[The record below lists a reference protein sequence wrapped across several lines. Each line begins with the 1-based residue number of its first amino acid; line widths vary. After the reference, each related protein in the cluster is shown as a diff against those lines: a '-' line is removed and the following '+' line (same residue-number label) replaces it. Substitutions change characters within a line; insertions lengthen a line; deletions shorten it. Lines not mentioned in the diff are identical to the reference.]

1 MRIYNGTKSNMDLP
15 LANKSRLIIRPRSV
29 SNEFLP
35 TVEFLQMMVMS
46 YSRDDI
52 AFIPSGPSDTAM
64 AAQVSTM
71 PGYIA
76 NSVEEAVVRFT
87 VIPRDNINIPV
98 STSSNKSLSDTKDNN
113 HKQQKQQSV
122 DKDNL
127 PEKESK

>member
-1 MRIYNGTKSNMDLP
+1 MDLP

>member
-15 LANKSRLIIRPRSV
+15 LANKSRLIISPRSV

>member
-29 SNEFLP
+29 SNEFLS

-87 VIPRDNINIPV
+87 VIPRDNTNIPI
-98 STSSNKSLSDTKDNN
+98 STSSKTLSESKDNN

-127 PEKESK
+127 PGKESK